1 MKYQFMRF
9 PGGKA
14 KAVTFSYD
22 DGFRS
27 DLRLL
32 ETMGRYGIK
41 GTFNIT
47 GGILKAQPGE
57 SFLTVGE
64 VKKYILDAGHEIAVH
79 GMQHRAPG
87 TQRPVQGIQ
96 DVLNCRLGLEQA
108 FDRVIRGMAYP
119 DTGITHFANSTQY
132 ATVRNYLQELDIAYA
147 RTLGGDNA
155 QFLMPIDWYAWTP
168 SVHHA
173 NPQALEYAKTFAQL
187 EIPSYPARQF
197 PRLFYLW
204 GHSFEFENANNWE
217 LLEQLC
223 TVLGN
228 RDDIWYATNMEIY
241 EYTQAYNSLV
251 YSADGTR
258 VYNPTLYQ
266 IWFTQ
271 HGELYRIASGETLV
285 IPE

>member
-27 DLRLL
+27 DLRLV
-32 ETMGRYGIK
+32 ETMNRYGIK

-47 GGILKAQPGE
+47 GGVLNAQPGG

-64 VKKYILDAGHEIAVH
+64 VEKYILDAGHEMAVH
-79 GMQHRAPG
+79 GIQHRAPG
-87 TQRPVQGIQ
+87 TQRPVAGIQ
-96 DVLNCRLGLEQA
+96 DVLNCRIEMEKA
-108 FDRVIRGMAYP
+108 FDRIIRGMAYP
-119 DTGITHFANSTQY
+119 DTGITHFANGTQY

-147 RTLGGDNA
+147 RTLGGDNKS
-155 QFLMPIDWYAWTP
+155 FMMPQDWYAWMP
-168 SVHHA
+168 SLHHA
-173 NPQALEYAKTFAQL
+173 NPEALEYAKEFVQL

-204 GHSFEFENANNWE
+204 GHSFEFDNANNWD

-223 TVLGN
+223 AALGN

-251 YSADGTR
+251 YSADSTR
-258 VYNPTLYQ
+258 IYNPTLYQ
-266 IWFTQ
+266 IWFTR
-271 HGELYRIASGETLV
+271 HGDLYSIASGETLV